1 MGMATLTDRAAA
13 ARGHSLKLY
22 PEQNRSIVHR
32 SVIQLDWEWL
42 LTHVASN
49 VDACQELARSV
60 ATTLHNRD
68 AKLFTIQ
75 FRGYPAANVVIQLRQ
90 SHHEPQS
97 KI

>member
-22 PEQNRSIVHR
+22 PEQKRSIVHR

-68 AKLFTIQ
+68 AKLFTTYDPIQ
-75 FRGYPAANVVIQLRQ
+75 GVPC
-90 SHHEPQS
+90 S
-97 KI
+97 KCSDTAKAISS